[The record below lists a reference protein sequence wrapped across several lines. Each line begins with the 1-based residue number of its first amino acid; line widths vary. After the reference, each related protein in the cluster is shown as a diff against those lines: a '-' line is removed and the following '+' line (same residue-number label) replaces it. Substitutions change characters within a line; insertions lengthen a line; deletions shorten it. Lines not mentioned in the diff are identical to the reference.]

1 MVLEPGSVGAPG
13 ERRAEEGA
21 AGWEA
26 GGGGRS
32 GWHPGLSGWET
43 ARGGGEGSS
52 ARLSLASHTGRGR
65 VTSRWPSLCGH

>member
-1 MVLEPGSVGAPG
+1 MALEPGSVGAPG

-26 GGGGRS
+26 GGRS

-43 ARGGGEGSS
+43 ARGGGGRELCEALISQPHGEGPGD
-52 ARLSLASHTGRGR
+52 LTLA
-65 VTSRWPSLCGH
+65 